1 MDEMSS
7 GCGTSAPGMKGGA
20 EPPNGHSKEE
30 NDGNKYPKQEKDRR
44 TVVVVGLGMVGIAF
58 M

>member
-1 MDEMSS
+1 MSWA
-7 GCGTSAPGMKGGA
+7 TSSPGMA
-20 EPPNGHSKEE
+20 VSREPEGVDKEAVG
-30 NDGNKYPKQEKDRR
+30 DDPQPASQRK

>member
-1 MDEMSS
+1 
-7 GCGTSAPGMKGGA
+7 MKSGA
-20 EPPNGHSKEE
+20 EPPNGHSEEE
-30 NDGNKYPKQEKDRR
+30 NDSNKQEKDRS